1 YWQDQA
7 ARTHIQLTQED
18 RERPLG
24 IITPV
29 ATSATLGGSGGGQ
42 DMLDFAET
50 IFGERFA
57 HDALITESRMD
68 FETWKN
74 QSSPGAAANRDIEDI
89 SYLITDTNKKIE
101 NDATSATT
109 LTAVL
114 EALFTTP
121 PETSPVAVFDA
132 LRHHPV
138 TERII
143 DLTSSA
149 RDIFDLAQ
157 QLFPDLHTANEQTA
171 AAEFL
176 SHVLALFSYIRVEI
190 GRSALTV
197 ETHLWVRELSRI
209 DARVDTAL
217 EFRWGD
223 DPLEEPEEPTGDTA
237 PATYLPA
244 IYCRHC
250 GRNGWGTL
258 LAPNDSDI
266 ITDPAE
272 IRKAS
277 ANHDAQFRAMLD

>member
-1 YWQDQA
+1 TNYKMLDQLLLRHEDAKLWKESATSLQYLVLDEFHTYDGAQGTDVAMLLRRLGTTLKAYWQDQA

-109 LTAVL
+109 L
-114 EALFTTP
+114 
-121 PETSPVAVFDA
+121 
-132 LRHHPV
+132 
-138 TERII
+138 
-143 DLTSSA
+143 
-149 RDIFDLAQ
+149 
-157 QLFPDLHTANEQTA
+157 
-171 AAEFL
+171 
-176 SHVLALFSYIRVEI
+176 
-190 GRSALTV
+190 
-197 ETHLWVRELSRI
+197 
-209 DARVDTAL
+209 
-217 EFRWGD
+217 
-223 DPLEEPEEPTGDTA
+223 
-237 PATYLPA
+237 
-244 IYCRHC
+244 
-250 GRNGWGTL
+250 
-258 LAPNDSDI
+258 
-266 ITDPAE
+266 
-272 IRKAS
+272 
-277 ANHDAQFRAMLD
+277 